1 MEETKTFLQHCLEGT
16 MQPSEIQDAVEAYH
30 AGDGNGTLREYLGF
44 DPYEYEAWCRE
55 GDETV
60 TEIVNAHRNG
70 RTLREVRIAQV
81 MLKGLFSL
89 RGL

>member
-1 MEETKTFLQHCLEGT
+1 MMKKAIKVFQARSPGILEERVNAFLKERCG
-16 MQPSEIQDAVEAYH
+16 
-30 AGDGNGTLREYLGF
+30 LGF
-44 DPYEYEAWCRE
+44 DPYEYEAWVRE

-81 MLKGLFSL
+81 MLEGLFSL